1 MGAVCKAFACAV
13 VNGLR
18 QDYCN
23 GGERTLAW
31 YKKHFPETWAAT
43 SVLDDFVQIF
53 MAYGGPPQMM
63 LIEDPHGPLE
73 STLWMWLPE
82 AHLLD
87 AFPGF
92 SAADGLPR
100 AAILLAGNRSRF
112 EENFAVAT
120 RPTRT

>member
-1 MGAVCKAFACAV
+1 LG
-13 VNGLR
+13 
-18 QDYCN
+18 
-23 GGERTLAW
+23 W
-31 YKKHFPETWAAT
+31 YQKHFPETWAGT
-43 SVLDDFVQIF
+43 SVLDDFVQVF
-53 MAYGGPPQMM
+53 MAYGGPPPMM

-92 SAADGLPR
+92 VTVEGQALPK

-112 EENFAVAT
+112 DADFETAV
-120 RPTRT
+120 RPKRG